1 MTTHPLSPTTSF
13 QRLRHTGR
21 AGRTPITGTAGLV
34 ALALALMTA
43 GPEVAMNG
51 PTVTDL
57 AGVLV
62 GVAGLVLL
70 TLAYRSA
77 TAGRRRW
84 VHLLGIVIVLA
95 AVQLVIVPAF
105 NVGAITHA
113 PKPHIR
119 AAASLGYPGAR
130 DVTFR
135 ASDGVKLSGWYVP
148 GANGAAIIIMHGS
161 HGTRQ
166 SELPYLRMLADAGY
180 GVLAVDA
187 RGHGESGGETNA
199 LGWYGDRDV
208 AGAVDFLHRQPHVHP
223 NQIAGLGLS
232 MGAEEL
238 LRALSSGVPLAAIVA
253 DGAGASTSSDAAL
266 EPRGADAPLFNT
278 ISWLTYR
285 GVEAISGE
293 DEPAG
298 LNTLLHTTTTP
309 VLLIA
314 SNAPHELLLN
324 RHFRSALGRSAAL
337 WYVADAGHTE
347 SYAEHPQAYRSRL
360 LGVFEQV
367 LRD

>member
-1 MTTHPLSPTTSF
+1 MTTHTLRLSTPF
-13 QRLRHTGR
+13 QRLRRTGR
-21 AGRTPITGTAGLV
+21 TAITGAAGLV
-34 ALALALMTA
+34 ALAMSLMTA
-43 GPEVAMNG
+43 GPELAMNG
-51 PTVTDL
+51 PTVTNI
-57 AGVLV
+57 AGVFV
-62 GVAGLVLL
+62 GAGGLVLL
-70 TLAYRSA
+70 VLAYRSA

-84 VHLLGIVIVLA
+84 VHLLGVLIVLA
-95 AVQLVIVPAF
+95 AVQLAIVPAF
-105 NVGAITHA
+105 NVGVITHA
-113 PKPHIR
+113 PKSHVR

-135 ASDGVKLSGWYVP
+135 ASDGVQLRGWYVP

-166 SELPYLRMLADAGY
+166 SELPYVRMLADAGY

-208 AGAVDFLHRQPHVHP
+208 AGAVNFLRRQSHVHP
-223 NQIAGLGLS
+223 NDISGLGLS
-232 MGAEEL
+232 MGAEAL

-278 ISWLTYR
+278 VSWLTYR
-285 GVEAISGE
+285 GVEAFSGE
-293 DEPAG
+293 EEPAG
-298 LNTLLHTTTTP
+298 LNSLLHATATP

-324 RHFRSALGRSAAL
+324 RRFRSALGAGAAL
-337 WYVADAGHTE
+337 WHVADAGHTK
-347 SYAEHPQAYRSRL
+347 SYAERPEAYRSRV
-360 LGVFEQV
+360 LGFFEQV

>member
-1 MTTHPLSPTTSF
+1 MTIHTLRLSTPF
-13 QRLRHTGR
+13 QRLRRTGR
-21 AGRTPITGTAGLV
+21 TGGTAITAAVGLV
-34 ALALALMTA
+34 GLAMSLMTA
-43 GPEVAMNG
+43 GPELAMNG
-51 PTVTDL
+51 PTVSNM

-62 GVAGLVLL
+62 GAAGLVLL
-70 TLAYRSA
+70 ALAYRSA
-77 TAGRRRW
+77 TAGRRWW
-84 VHLLGIVIVLA
+84 VHLFGIVIVLA
-95 AVQLVIVPAF
+95 VLQLVIVPAF
-105 NVGAITHA
+105 NVGVITHA
-113 PKPHIR
+113 PKSHVR

-135 ASDGVKLSGWYVP
+135 ASDGVALRGWYVP
-148 GANGAAIIIMHGS
+148 GTNGAAIIIMHGS
-161 HGTRQ
+161 HGTRE
-166 SELPYLRMLADAGY
+166 SELPYVRMVADAGY

-208 AGAVDFLHRQPHVHP
+208 AGAVNFLRRQSHVHP
-223 NQIAGLGLS
+223 SDIAGLGLS
-232 MGAEEL
+232 MGAEAL

-278 ISWLTYR
+278 VSWLTYR
-285 GVEAISGE
+285 GVEAFSGE

-298 LNTLLHTTTTP
+298 LNSLLHTTATP

-324 RHFRSALGRSAAL
+324 RRFRSALGGSAAL
-337 WYVADAGHTE
+337 WHVADAGHTE
-347 SYAEHPQAYRSRL
+347 SSTEHPEAYRSRV
-360 LGVFEQV
+360 LGFFGHE
-367 LRD
+367 LRE